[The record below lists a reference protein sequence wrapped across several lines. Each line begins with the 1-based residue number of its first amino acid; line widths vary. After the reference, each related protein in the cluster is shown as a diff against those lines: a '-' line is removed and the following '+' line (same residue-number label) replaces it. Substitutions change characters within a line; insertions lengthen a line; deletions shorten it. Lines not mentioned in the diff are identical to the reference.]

1 MVQVWSRRARA
12 RATFVFVGLCVL
24 GLSAAVAA
32 ETWVSYE
39 PATVTLT
46 GRISKQVFPGPPNYE
61 SVKKG
66 DAPEVAWVLR
76 LERPVSVKAR
86 KGDDFNQTRRNVRDL
101 QLALGPDDFKRYR
114 NLLGKRVA
122 VIGGLFGAHTGHH
135 HTAVL
140 MSVKRIQPAPR

>member
-1 MVQVWSRRARA
+1 MMPEALRRAW
-12 RATFVFVGLCVL
+12 ATFVFVSLCVF
-24 GLSAAVAA
+24 GLSAAAGA

-46 GRISKQVFPGPPNYE
+46 GKISRRVFPGPPNYE

-66 DAPEVAWVLR
+66 DAPEVAWLLR
-76 LERPVSVKAR
+76 LERPVSVKA
-86 KGDDFNQTRRNVRDL
+86 KQGDEFNQTRRNVRDL

-114 NLLGKRVA
+114 SLLGKRVA
-122 VIGGLFGAHTGHH
+122 VSGQLFGAHTGHH

-140 MSVKRIQPAPR
+140 LQVKSLKTADRK